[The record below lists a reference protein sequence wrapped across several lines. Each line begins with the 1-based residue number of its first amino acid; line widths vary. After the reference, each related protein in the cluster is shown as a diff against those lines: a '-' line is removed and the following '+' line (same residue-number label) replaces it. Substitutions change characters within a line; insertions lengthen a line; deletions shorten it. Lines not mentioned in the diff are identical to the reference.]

1 MPKAMQYT
9 KGSIIYFEGDKD
21 ERIFIMQ
28 NGSVLLTSTDIE
40 TDAPVAEQVHSGEF
54 FGVKSALGHFP
65 REETATAVMPT
76 VAVALTVQEFEILF
90 SNNKALIMKMLRVFS
105 NQLRQ
110 VHKKIESILHSEPED
125 QLTGM
130 LRVAQCFYDE
140 EQFRSACDV
149 YGKYIKRFPNS
160 PKIAEAQKMYEAA
173 KLRAD
178 KLAQL
183 DRGSLDSYDEPVV
196 TNSSLKIFDLPAF
209 ARFAKNYEPGE
220 VIISEFEPGD
230 CFYLIQSG
238 NVQLVKCVNGS
249 KKNLDVLKPGEF
261 FGEMAILDNSAR
273 SATCMAAG
281 KVRCLE
287 FNKENFELLITGNP
301 QMALL
306 LLKLFCKRIYDQR
319 RRLKI
324 LVIKD
329 LQAKIADVFLML
341 NEMNPVA
348 NEMEKQRKFNVTVSD
363 IAHWA
368 GLSLEVTKDEINRF
382 VERHRIEVYDNYI
395 IVNNINDI
403 QRLYETRAGIR

>member
-1 MPKAMQYT
+1 MSKAMQYT

-40 TDAPVAEQVHSGEF
+40 TEAPVAEQVHSGEF

-65 REETATAVMPT
+65 REETATAVVPT

-130 LRVAQCFYDE
+130 LRVGQCFYDE

-149 YGKYIKRFPNS
+149 YEKYIKRFPNS
-160 PKIAEAQKMYEAA
+160 PKIDEAKKMYDAA

-183 DRGSLDSYDEPVV
+183 DRSSVDTYEEPVV
-196 TNSSLKIFDLPAF
+196 ANSSLKIFDLPAF

-230 CFYLIQSG
+230 SFYLIQSG

-261 FGEMAILDNSAR
+261 FGEMAILDNSPR
-273 SATCMAAG
+273 SATCMAIG

-382 VERHRIEVYDNYI
+382 VERHRIEVYDNYV